1 MKGGNKLFLIAGVGL
16 ALEAILLGITM
27 SSDGGDTADATK
39 QESAPTKITVVRL
52 LQDIDQHQVIKAE
65 MVETVEMDPALAPTD
80 PVTVAADVV
89 SQSYTLKASAG

>member
-16 ALEAILLGITM
+16 ALVAILLGITM

-52 LQDIDQHQVIKAE
+52 LQDIE
-65 MVETVEMDPALAPTD
+65 
-80 PVTVAADVV
+80 
-89 SQSYTLKASAG
+89 